1 MKKTDQ
7 SAGIHPAHQTVAS
20 KIQFQSARKSIQIEF
35 TDQKLSPYAGTA
47 PFWSFL
53 HGSGWIGLLEKSL
66 PHPLPKSNNHLQ
78 PLCQALGFIQGLLC
92 GAKKLTQVAYLRRD
106 PMVPELVGI
115 KRVPSQSALSRF
127 FQGFASAGRNLR
139 CFRPL
144 FGWCLDRLPS
154 RPGGY
159 ALDLDS
165 TRLLHE
171 DGHQQGVKVGYTR
184 VGTKPCLHP
193 LLAVLSEARM
203 VASFW
208 LRPGDSSCANNVQSF
223 FLDLWENLPRQIH
236 LRVVRA
242 DAGFCVGALLM
253 LWETLR
259 LNFVVAARLTQPL
272 QSVLKKELAWQA
284 TEIAGTEVA
293 EVDYREQG
301 WPATARLIVLRHRLA
316 GKTGRAGGKLLF
328 DCPGYLYQGLVTNL
342 PRTQKPLAIWR
353 EYNGRAACENIIKEL
368 DAGYGLPHLVCQ
380 DFWATE
386 AALSLGVLAHNLIV
400 LFERKLGWLEAVTIG
415 TLRYWLFVTAGV
427 ISQAH
432 GRTTIRLAVPA
443 KERDW
448 WRKLWEKLLAPFPNC
463 NAVENRP
470 ALP

>member
-7 SAGIHPAHQTVAS
+7 STGTRPTHQTVAS
-20 KIQFQSARKSIQIEF
+20 KIQFQSANKSIQIEF
-35 TDQKLSPYAGTA
+35 TDQELSPHAGTA
-47 PFWSFL
+47 TFWSFL

-66 PHPLPKSNNHLQ
+66 PHPLPRSNNSLQ
-78 PLCQALGFIQGLLC
+78 PLCKALGFIQGLLC
-92 GAKKLTQVAYLRRD
+92 GAKKLTHVAYLRRD
-106 PMVPELVGI
+106 PMVAEMVGI
-115 KRVPSQSALSRF
+115 KRVPSQSVLTRF
-127 FQGFASAGRNLR
+127 FQGFRSAGANLG
-139 CFRPL
+139 CFRDL
-144 FGWCLDRLPS
+144 FGWCLERLPS
-154 RPGGY
+154 RKGGY

-171 DGHQQGVKVGYTR
+171 DGHQEGVEVGYTR

-193 LLAVLSEARM
+193 LLAVLSEVRM

-223 FLDLWENLPRQIH
+223 FLDLWENLPHHIQ

-242 DAGFCVGALLM
+242 DSGFCVGALLM
-253 LWETLR
+253 LWER
-259 LNFVVAARLTQPL
+259 LQLPFVVAARLSQPL
-272 QSVLKKELAWQA
+272 QGFIKKETAWQG
-284 TEIAGTEVA
+284 TEMAGTEVA
-293 EVDYREQG
+293 ELEYREKD
-301 WPATARLIVLRHRLA
+301 WPASARLIVIRHRT
-316 GKTGRAGGKLLF
+316 KDKVGRRGGKMLF

-342 PRTQKPLAIWR
+342 PRSEKPLAVWR
-353 EYNGRAACENIIKEL
+353 EYHGRAACENIIKEL
-368 DAGYGLPHLVCQ
+368 DAGYGLPELACR

-415 TLRYWLFVTAGV
+415 TLRYWIFVTAGV
-427 ISQAH
+427 ISHAQ
-432 GRTTIRLAVPA
+432 GKTTIKLAVRH

-448 WRKLWEKLLAPFPNC
+448 WQRLWQKLLTPFPNC